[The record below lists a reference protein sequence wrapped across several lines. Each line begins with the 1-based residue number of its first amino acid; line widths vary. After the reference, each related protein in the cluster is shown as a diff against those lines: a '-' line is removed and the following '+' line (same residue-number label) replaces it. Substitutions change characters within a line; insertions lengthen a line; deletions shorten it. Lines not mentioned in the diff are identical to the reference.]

1 MGAAVDIPGATLG
14 AGPQRMEPLPGGRRR
29 LIMEEGVESA
39 RAADVSDDRVWLQ
52 SLVRLAGLLVRDHHE
67 AEDIAAEA
75 AARTL
80 DASRRSP
87 VTNRDAYATRV
98 VINLVNSR
106 GRRRKVERRYLEAQ
120 VAPRLEDDGAD
131 ALGDNELLLAQLY
144 RLPVKQRTAL
154 VLRFYLDLSEREAA
168 ELMGV
173 AVGTVKSSCSRGLQA
188 LRHERKEAFD
198 G

>member
-1 MGAAVDIPGATLG
+1 M
-14 AGPQRMEPLPGGRRR
+14 
-29 LIMEEGVESA
+29 ESA
-39 RAADVSDDRVWLQ
+39 RAADVSDDRVWLR
-52 SLVRLAGLLVRDHHE
+52 SLVRLAGLLVHDHHE

-80 DASRRSP
+80 DASRRSA

-106 GRRRKVERRYLEAQ
+106 GRRRKVERRYVEAQ
-120 VAPRLEDDGAD
+120 VAPLVEDDRSD

-144 RLPVKQRTAL
+144 RLPVTQRTAL

-188 LRHERKEAFD
+188 LRRERSEAFD